1 MYFLKYC
8 IYFFLGGEGRG
19 GNISFGQMFGVFILK
34 CIAFELSDKHL
45 SLATLNFVFGV
56 VCVNFTGKHIKN

>member
-8 IYFFLGGEGRG
+8 IYFFFGGEGRG

-45 SLATLNFVFGV
+45 SLATLWTLYLVL
-56 VCVNFTGKHIKN
+56 CVLILLENI